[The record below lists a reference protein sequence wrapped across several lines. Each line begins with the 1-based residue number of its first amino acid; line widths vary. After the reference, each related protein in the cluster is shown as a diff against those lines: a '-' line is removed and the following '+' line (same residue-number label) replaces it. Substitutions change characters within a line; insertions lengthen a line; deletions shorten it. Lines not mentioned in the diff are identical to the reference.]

1 MFTVRAHE
9 WNWGIVWPT
18 LPPDVRKQIADRAL
32 MLAELEAV
40 ADNDPDFSALMELA
54 YEETTK
60 P

>member
-1 MFTVRAHE
+1 
-9 WNWGIVWPT
+9 